1 MKIANLYEKPE
12 GYIRSPFISEL
23 YHDPEVPITDICL
36 QEIVQCVI
44 DVQGEDLDKL
54 IDLIKLD
61 TLAYIRRGCSYAEI
75 KFTRKY
81 KETHSNFDLY
91 AKEQL
96 GTSTRSVTAHIH
108 ASRVALK
115 LLFNGFSYEELP
127 ANMSQA
133 YALHCALSSLHG
145 DYSDAELIDAWR
157 TVLGEI
163 PRHKRSGDRIK
174 ELINPSPVTK
184 EELNT
189 KIEVP
194 LAVYEKVLSVA
205 YHAKLSVS
213 TLLDNVFSVLTG
225 EFKKREIIAFIKW
238 VLDMNNLLG
247 EI

>member
-1 MKIANLYEKPE
+1 MKTEEYYSAPE
-12 GYIRSPFISEL
+12 GYIKSPFIEEL
-23 YHDPEVPITDICL
+23 YHDPEVPLTDICL
-36 QEIVQCVI
+36 QEIVQGVI
-44 DVQGEDLDKL
+44 DVQGEDLDRL

-61 TLAYIRRGCSYAEI
+61 TLAYIRKGCSYAEV

-81 KETHSNFDLY
+81 KETYSNFDLY

-96 GTSTRSVTAHIH
+96 GTSTRSVMAHIH

-145 DYSDAELIDAWR
+145 DYSDAELIEAWR

-174 ELINPSPVTK
+174 ELINPTPVSK

-189 KIEVP
+189 KIELP
-194 LAVYEKVLSVA
+194 LAVYERIVSIA

-213 TLLDNVFSVLTG
+213 KLLDNVFSVLTG
-225 EFKKREIIAFIKW
+225 EFKKQEIIAFIKW
-238 VLDMNNLLG
+238 VLDMNKLVDG
-247 EI
+247 Y